1 MFLTLNFLL
10 DLILDNNSSFFK
22 VRQKQLFCMEWK
34 MQHISIPKLK
44 ILGQVLYT
52 GMRLSTLKF
61 DPDKLRSII
70 CTCIFFFFHFNRA
83 FPQVNSDLRPKLGF
97 L

>member
-1 MFLTLNFLL
+1 MFLKLNFLL
-10 DLILDNNSSFFK
+10 DLFLDTNSFFSE

-34 MQHISIPKLK
+34 IQHISIPKLK

-70 CTCIFFFFHFNRA
+70 CTCIIFFHFNRA
-83 FPQVNSDLRPKLGF
+83 FPQVNSDLKPKLGF